1 MVVCYFGI
9 VFNRSSQLDHWSL
22 CGSPPFVKPKG
33 STNQQFSIETLYKKN
48 MIDFQIFG
56 LEAWD
61 SAATRS
67 EHKNLKQTT
76 RYRLRGSWWFAILG
90 LSSIDLHN

>member
-1 MVVCYFGI
+1 
-9 VFNRSSQLDHWSL
+9 
-22 CGSPPFVKPKG
+22 
-33 STNQQFSIETLYKKN
+33 
-48 MIDFQIFG
+48 MIDFQIVG

-67 EHKNLKQTT
+67 EHTNLKQTT
-76 RYRLRGSWWFAILG
+76 RYRLRGSWWFAILR